1 MTTRIIDFFEVK
13 DKFKEVITDLDRR
26 PVNEELV
33 EKKAVERLFL
43 LRVCLSQMNA
53 SNAAS
58 YPEKEKHLSILKS
71 ASNSTTYKI
80 NSCTTEEATTQV
92 NKAYMAFGVH

>member
-1 MTTRIIDFFEVK
+1 MAARIIDFFEVK
-13 DKFKEVITDLDRR
+13 DKFEEVIADLDHR

-33 EKKAVERLFL
+33 VKKAGELLFL
-43 LRVCLSQMNA
+43 LKVCLSQMSA
-53 SNAAS
+53 SNAPP
-58 YPEKEKHLSILKS
+58 YPEKDKHLSILQS
-71 ASNSTTYKI
+71 ASDAITYKI

>member
-1 MTTRIIDFFEVK
+1 MTARIIDFFEVR
-13 DKFKEVITDLDRR
+13 DKFKEVIKDLDRR

-33 EKKAVERLFL
+33 VKKAGELLFL
-43 LRVCLSQMNA
+43 LKVCLSQMSA

-58 YPEKEKHLSILKS
+58 YPEKDNHLSILKS
-71 ASNSTTYKI
+71 ASNAITYKI